1 MKTKA
6 YVTNGSALGEFQNR
20 GWVPNEIKK
29 ELDQAKNTVYRLK
42 ITLVGLEPPVWRQVL
57 VPGDVNLAGLHMVIQ
72 YVMGWS
78 NCHLHMF
85 HVGKTRYA
93 PRTPDWDDVED
104 ERKVILRDIAPKA
117 KAKFYYEYDM
127 GDSWMHEIRVEK
139 ITQLESG
146 FQKPEC
152 LAGAGACPPEDCGG
166 IGGYEDML
174 AALRDPKHEQH
185 DEMVEWIGEDF
196 NPEEFDLVQANKALG
211 HKGKISK
218 KEGCRK

>member
-1 MKTKA
+1 MKK
-6 YVTNGSALGEFQNR
+6 VGEFLNR

-29 ELDQAKNTVYRLK
+29 ELDKAKATAYQLK
-42 ITLVGLEPPVWRQVL
+42 ITLVGAEPPVWRRVL

-72 YVMGWS
+72 YAMGWS
-78 NCHLHMF
+78 NSHLHMF

-117 KAKFYYEYDM
+117 GAKFFYEYDM
-127 GDSWMHEIRVEK
+127 GDSWRHEIRVEA
-139 ITQLESG
+139 ITKAAATPQR
-146 FQKPEC
+146 PEC

-166 IGGYEDML
+166 IGGYEDLL

-185 DEMVEWIGEDF
+185 DEIVEWVGGDF
-196 NPEEFDLVQANKALG
+196 DPEAFDLAAVNKALG
-211 HKGKISK
+211 RRG
-218 KEGCRK
+218 R